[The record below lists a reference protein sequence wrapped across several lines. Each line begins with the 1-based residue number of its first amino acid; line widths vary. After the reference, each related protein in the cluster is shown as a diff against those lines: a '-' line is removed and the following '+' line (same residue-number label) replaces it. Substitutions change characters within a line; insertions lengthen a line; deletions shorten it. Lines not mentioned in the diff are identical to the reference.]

1 MTRTAVLAATCTII
15 WISAESAAAKGPD
28 QATVS
33 GPGIDQPIAVRP
45 HDSPSI
51 GQHMASLIQSSGIVN
66 QLWCRSC
73 DDLSAKQPIADLGPM
88 YVVRYR
94 VTSPIG
100 GPSRWVEQHAY
111 PFAQPHPVTYV
122 APGQP
127 FWHQRTVGGW
137 YEADPKLRHVLVGLG
152 ARMEPASV
160 PTRVNIDTLTVWP
173 QWTLLA
179 WAALSIVIAVLI
191 VVGVV
196 LLIRAWSAGRT
207 HPA

>member
-1 MTRTAVLAATCTII
+1 MLAATCTII
-15 WISAESAAAKGPD
+15 WISAGGAAAKGPD

-45 HDSPSI
+45 HGSPTI
-51 GQHMASLIQSSGIVN
+51 GQHMASLIQSSGIMN

-73 DDLSAKQPIADLGPM
+73 DDLSAKQPTADLGPM
-88 YVVRYR
+88 YAVRYR
-94 VTSPIG
+94 LPSLTSG
-100 GPSRWVEQHAY
+100 STRWVEQHAY

-127 FWHQRTVGGW
+127 FWHQRTAGGW
-137 YEADPKLRHVLVGLG
+137 YEAGPKLRHLLVGLG
-152 ARMEPASV
+152 AQMEPASV

-179 WAALSIVIAVLI
+179 WAGLSILIAVLI
-191 VVGVV
+191 VLGVV
-196 LLIRAWSAGRT
+196 VLIRAWSARRT

>member
-1 MTRTAVLAATCTII
+1 VLAATCTII
-15 WISAESAAAKGPD
+15 WISAGGAAAKGPD
-28 QATVS
+28 QARVS

-51 GQHMASLIQSSGIVN
+51 GRRMASLIESSGIMD

-73 DDLSAKQPIADLGPM
+73 HDLSSNQPTADLGPM

-94 VTSPIG
+94 VASLIG
-100 GPSRWVEQHAY
+100 GPTRWVEQHAY
-111 PFAQPHPVTYV
+111 PFAQPHPMTYV
-122 APGQP
+122 APGQL
-127 FWHQRTVGGW
+127 FWHQRTAGGW
-137 YEADPKLRHVLVGLG
+137 YEAGPKLRHLLVGLG
-152 ARMEPASV
+152 AQMEPASV

-173 QWTLLA
+173 QWTLVA
-179 WAALSIVIAVLI
+179 WAALSMVIAVLI

-196 LLIRAWSAGRT
+196 VLIRAWSARRS